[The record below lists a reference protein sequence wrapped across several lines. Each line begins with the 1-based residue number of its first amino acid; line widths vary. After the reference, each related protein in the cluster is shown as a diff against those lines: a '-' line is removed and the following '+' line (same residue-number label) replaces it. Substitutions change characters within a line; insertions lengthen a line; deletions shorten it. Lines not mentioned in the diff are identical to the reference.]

1 MAKKDKLVSRTFN
14 VKRVTYLSV
23 NVETQETKISEAK
36 VVRFCR
42 NDKALLDEIQQQLTP
57 PWKAVSI
64 SEVETTIERYGMSE
78 SKFLEYAE
86 PLPLLRTNTEE

>member
-14 VKRVTYLSV
+14 VKKVTYLSV

-42 NDKALLDEIQQQLTP
+42 NDKALLEEIQLQLTP

-64 SEVETTIERYGMSE
+64 SEVETAIERYGMSE
-78 SKFLEYAE
+78 SKFLEYADT
-86 PLPLLRTNTEE
+86 LPLLRTNTEE